1 MLLMSHSINPT
12 EYFNYYMDNL
22 QTKIQYEPVVKFLIE
37 VGEKV
42 RERIRHSLVHQ
53 SIDERSNVV
62 EECDEDTIFQID
74 RDVEWIIEP
83 MFEERAASLGGIVL
97 IAEGIGE
104 DGGVV
109 FPKGTNES
117 DAALRVIMDPIDGTR
132 GIMYDKRSAFY
143 LAGAAPNIGG
153 DQTLQTIEAAV
164 MVELPTSRSF
174 LGDTLWAIQGQGAH
188 RSTYDFNK
196 NENRETRIAPT
207 GAKTII
213 GGYGQISR
221 FFPPA
226 KEILAKIEDEMVDAI
241 LPNKPVGKA
250 VLFNDQYISS
260 GGQLYELLMGHDRF
274 VADIRAALYRT
285 LQSQGEWTGMT
296 CHPYDVSA
304 HLIGTEAGIHI
315 TNVNGDLLDSPMDTI
330 SDADW
335 IGYANASIRDE
346 VEPILQRILKKYG
359 LI

>member
-1 MLLMSHSINPT
+1 MNKLHHKI
-12 EYFNYYMDNL
+12 EYDA
-22 QTKIQYEPVVKFLIE
+22 VVKFLIE
-37 VGEKV
+37 VGERV
-42 RERIRHSLVHQ
+42 RDRIRHSLIHQ
-53 SIDERSNVV
+53 SIAERSSVA

-74 RDVEWIIEP
+74 RDVESIIEP
-83 MFEERAASLGGIVL
+83 LFEERAAELGGIVL

-117 DAALRVIMDPIDGTR
+117 DAALRIIMDPIDGTR

-143 LAGAAPNIGG
+143 LAGAAPNTGG
-153 DQTLQTIEAAV
+153 VQSLLDVDAAV
-164 MVELPTSRSF
+164 MVELPTSRSY
-174 LGDTLWAIQGQGAH
+174 LSDTFWAVRGGGAH
-188 RSTYDFNK
+188 RVTRNLFK
-196 NENRETRIAPT
+196 NEDTQTKIAPSS
-207 GAKTII
+207 AKTII
-213 GGYGQISR
+213 GGFGQISR

-226 KEILAKIEDEMVDAI
+226 KEILAKIEDEMVDVI
-241 LPNKPVGKA
+241 LPEKPTGKA

-274 VADIRAALYRT
+274 IADIRAALYRT
-285 LQSQGEWTGMT
+285 LASRGEWTGMT

-304 HLIGTEAGIHI
+304 HLIGSEAGIHI
-315 TNVNGDLLDSPMDTI
+315 TNVNGGELDSPMDTI

-335 IGYANASIRDE
+335 IGYANASIREE
-346 VEPILQRILKKYG
+346 VEPVLQNILKKYG

>member
-1 MLLMSHSINPT
+1 MN
-12 EYFNYYMDNL
+12 D
-22 QTKIQYEPVVKFLIE
+22 IQVNIDYELVVKFLIE
-37 VGEKV
+37 VGECV
-42 RERIRHSLVHQ
+42 RERIRHSLIHQ
-53 SIDERSNVV
+53 SISERANVV

-74 RDVEWIIEP
+74 RDVESIIEP
-83 MFEERAASLGGIVL
+83 MFEERAPSLGGVVL

-143 LAGAAPNIGG
+143 LAGAAPNRG
-153 DQTLQTIEAAV
+153 DGQTLQDIEAAV
-164 MVELPTSRSF
+164 MVELPTSRCYLSDVF
-174 LGDTLWAIQGQGAH
+174 WAVKERGAH
-188 RSTYDFNK
+188 RVTRDLFK
-196 NENRETRIAPT
+196 NEDKPGKIAPS

-213 GGYGQISR
+213 GGFGQISR

-241 LPNKPVGKA
+241 LPVKPVGKA

-274 VADIRAALYRT
+274 IADIRAALYRM
-285 LQSQGEWTGMT
+285 LQSKGEWTGMT
-296 CHPYDVSA
+296 CHPYD
-304 HLIGTEAGIHI
+304 
-315 TNVNGDLLDSPMDTI
+315 
-330 SDADW
+330 
-335 IGYANASIRDE
+335 
-346 VEPILQRILKKYG
+346 
-359 LI
+359 